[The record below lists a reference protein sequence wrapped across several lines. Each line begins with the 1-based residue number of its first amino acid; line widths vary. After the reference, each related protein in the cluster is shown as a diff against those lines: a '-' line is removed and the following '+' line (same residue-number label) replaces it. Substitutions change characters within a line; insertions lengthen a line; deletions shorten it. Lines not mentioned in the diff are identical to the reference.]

1 MIENG
6 GNPFVPFYAETKPAV
21 RKSNIVVVFQN
32 VAGLDMKAGVISMR
46 C

>member
-1 MIENG
+1 MVENG
-6 GNPFVPFYAETKPAV
+6 GNPFIPFYAETKPTV

-32 VAGLDMKAGVISMR
+32 VAGLDMKADVIVMR